1 MLFYME
7 DTTFR
12 RNNDGNAI
20 ETDILEQIKSRES
33 GVKLKG
39 YVKVE
44 ECSKEKEVD
53 ISLRG

>member
-1 MLFYME
+1 ME